1 MAYTIIAFI
10 IIAFIVLFSFL
21 YIKSYRFRKQQKE
34 EKERI
39 KESKYQIEKS
49 KIKVYGEQINKETRE
64 KHKW

>member
-1 MAYTIIAFI
+1 MTTPTIIAI
-10 IIAFIVLFSFL
+10 FIVILLALFSFP
-21 YIKSYRFRKQQKE
+21 YIKSYRFRKQQRE

-64 KHKW
+64 NRK